1 MSSMPALSG
10 AISFVDIGGRGG
22 GGDNRYLQMS
32 LKIVRGLCN

>member
-22 GGDNRYLQMS
+22 RGGQQISANVFENCMWS
-32 LKIVRGLCN
+32 L